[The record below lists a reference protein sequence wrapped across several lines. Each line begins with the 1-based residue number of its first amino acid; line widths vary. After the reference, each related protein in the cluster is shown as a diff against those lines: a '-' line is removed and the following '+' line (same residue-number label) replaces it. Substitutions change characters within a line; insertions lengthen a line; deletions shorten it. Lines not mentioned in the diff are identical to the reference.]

1 MTITLPQPGDTTA
14 TIFVVDD
21 RSDPES
27 VQALRVALG
36 YSDFTVR
43 TATLSKRLSETI
55 HREQP
60 AVVLFVTV
68 GLAIL
73 KLCQQIKQHEDSPLI
88 VVLLHE
94 PPSAKWAGYEA
105 GVDDFLVRPY
115 TSDELVAR
123 LHMALRN
130 RRQHSHL
137 VSSNRGLERQLADR
151 NQELEAMLRRSQE
164 LTVLKDTIVSTV
176 SHELRTPLLQ
186 MKSSLSLLAED
197 LKQAPESTAKL
208 VNYAAHATARLESV
222 VNNITHL
229 AASLNLKR
237 EPFVVSDAVNQALR
251 QVRRKWESSHEVERI
266 RPQLPDGLPMVM
278 GDRGAVAQVLQQL
291 IDNGLKFSPQG
302 GFVDVSAEPVLDGVR
317 IAVRDYGI
325 GIAVD
330 QVEKIFQAFYQ
341 IDQTSTRHFGG
352 TGVGLAIVKLILDG
366 LGTRCEV
373 SSTVGQG
380 SQFSFILPTVTQE

>member
-1 MTITLPQPGDTTA
+1 MTITLPHPSDTTA

-21 RSDPES
+21 RSDPVS
-27 VQALRVALG
+27 VQTLHDALQDA
-36 YSDFTVR
+36 DFAVHSTML
-43 TATLSKRLSETI
+43 TKRLRETI
-55 HREQP
+55 RREQP
-60 AVVLFVTV
+60 DVVLFVSV

-73 KLCQQIKQHEDSPLI
+73 KLCQQIKRDEDSPLI

-94 PPSAKWAGYEA
+94 PPSPKWVGYEA
-105 GVDDFLVRPY
+105 GIDDFLVRPY
-115 TSDELVAR
+115 TNDEMVAR
-123 LHMALRN
+123 LKMALRN
-130 RRQHSHL
+130 RRQRSHL
-137 VSSNRGLERQLADR
+137 VSSNRGLEQQLAER
-151 NQELEAMLRRSQE
+151 NRELEHMLRRSQE
-164 LTVLKDTIVSTV
+164 LTVLKDTIVATV

-197 LKQAPESTAKL
+197 LKQAPDSTAKL

-237 EPFVVSDAVNQALR
+237 EPFLVIDAVNQAQR
-251 QVRRKWESSHEVERI
+251 QVRRKWESSHEVERV
-266 RPQLPDGLPMVM
+266 RPQLAGDLPTVM

-302 GFVDVSAEPVLDGVR
+302 GFVDVLAEPVEDGSGVR

-325 GIAVD
+325 GIPVD

-341 IDQTSTRHFGG
+341 IDHTSTRHFGG

-373 SSTVGQG
+373 SSQVGQG
-380 SQFSFILPTVTQE
+380 SQFSFVLPTAT

>member
-27 VQALRVALG
+27 VQALRAALG

-60 AVVLFVTV
+60 DVVLFVTV

-115 TSDELVAR
+115 TGDELVAR

-237 EPFVVSDAVNQALR
+237 EPFVVSDAVNQAQR
-251 QVRRKWESSHEVERI
+251 QIRRKWESSHEVERI

-302 GFVDVSAEPVLDGVR
+302 GFVDVTAEPVLDGVR

-373 SSTVGQG
+373 SSTLGQG
-380 SQFSFILPTVTQE
+380 SQFSFILPIATQE